1 MASKEIE
8 KAIAQE
14 TEKALED
21 IRAGGDIQLVAVR
34 IAVKLVNRLQLRG
47 EDRRRLYFRII
58 DAAEGA
64 LYEIAELEAMRKK
77 ALAEARR

>member
-1 MASKEIE
+1 MTSKEIE

-14 TEKALED
+14 TEKALKD
-21 IRAGGDIQLVAVR
+21 IRAGGSVQLVAVR

-64 LYEIAELEAMRKK
+64 LYEIAEFEGMREK